1 MDDLESN
8 ISTRNKRKGVSKK
21 KKIAELVKYDRE
33 LVEKKKKEKIL
44 VVWASTYG
52 RILRN
57 TRKI

>member
-21 KKIAELVKYDRE
+21 KKIAGLVKYDRE